1 MALSPDM
8 VLLVAAL
15 AGAGFLSGLIAG
27 LLGVG
32 GGIVLVPVLYQTF
45 VFFDLPAYLQ
55 MHMAVGTSLAIICFT
70 GAQSA
75 RSHFKRD
82 AVELTK
88 LKSWGGFIIA
98 GALVG
103 AIASRFIAPSV
114 LKLVFA
120 ALSLGLGV
128 RMLARGQ
135 NTEAAKLSPL
145 PVFWQKSGALN
156 IGFFSAL
163 MGIGG
168 GTFSVPLLGRSG
180 LDIHKAVGT
189 SAALGV
195 FVAIP
200 ATLGFMLAGQGLPEL
215 PALSVGYVNMLAL
228 LLMIPASMLGAP
240 LGVRLAHRLSET
252 TLHFIF
258 AGFLLL
264 SGGRMALALFS

>member
-32 GGIVLVPVLYQTF
+32 GGIVLVPALYQTF

-82 AVELTK
+82 AVEPAK

-103 AIASRFIAPSV
+103 AIASRFIAPSG

-120 ALSLGLGV
+120 ALSLGCGCW
-128 RMLARGQ
+128 RAGKIPKRQ
-135 NTEAAKLSPL
+135 NYRLYRCFGKKAA
-145 PVFWQKSGALN
+145 
-156 IGFFSAL
+156 
-163 MGIGG
+163 
-168 GTFSVPLLGRSG
+168 
-180 LDIHKAVGT
+180 H
-189 SAALGV
+189 
-195 FVAIP
+195 
-200 ATLGFMLAGQGLPEL
+200 
-215 PALSVGYVNMLAL
+215 
-228 LLMIPASMLGAP
+228 
-240 LGVRLAHRLSET
+240 
-252 TLHFIF
+252 
-258 AGFLLL
+258 
-264 SGGRMALALFS
+264 

>member
-1 MALSPDM
+1 VALSADM
-8 VLLVAAL
+8 ILLAVAL

-32 GGIVLVPVLYQTF
+32 GGIVLVPALYQTF
-45 VFFDLPAYLQ
+45 VFFDLPAGLQ

-82 AVELTK
+82 AVEIDK

-98 GALVG
+98 GALAG
-103 AIASRFIAPSV
+103 AIASRFIAPSG

-128 RMLARGQ
+128 RMLLGGQ
-135 NTEAAKLSPL
+135 KSGAAVPVALSR
-145 PVFWQKSGALN
+145 FWQKTGALN

-168 GTFSVPLLGRSG
+168 GTFSVPLLGRAG

-200 ATLGFMLAGQGLPEL
+200 ATLGFMLAGQGLPAL
-215 PALSVGYVNMLAL
+215 PPLSVGYVNMLAL
-228 LLMIPASMLGAP
+228 LLMIPTSILGAP
-240 LGVRLAHRLSET
+240 IGVRLAHRLSEN
-252 TLHFIF
+252 TLHYIF
-258 AGFLLL
+258 AGFLFL
-264 SGGRMALALFS
+264 SGGRMALALFF